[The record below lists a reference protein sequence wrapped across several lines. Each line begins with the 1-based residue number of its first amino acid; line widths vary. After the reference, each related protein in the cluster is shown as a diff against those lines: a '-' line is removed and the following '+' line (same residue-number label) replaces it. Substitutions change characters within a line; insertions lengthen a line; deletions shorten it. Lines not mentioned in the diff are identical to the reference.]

1 MLLIYLPPMI
11 LTSLA
16 VHLLEKM
23 LDIDPQKR
31 ITADDALTDPY
42 VSSYSDS
49 NDEPECEKQIDL
61 SLLDSEMTT
70 DEWKSKMYEFS
81 PSAAY

>member
-31 ITADDALTDPY
+31 ITADDALSDPY

-81 PSAAY
+81 PSAGY